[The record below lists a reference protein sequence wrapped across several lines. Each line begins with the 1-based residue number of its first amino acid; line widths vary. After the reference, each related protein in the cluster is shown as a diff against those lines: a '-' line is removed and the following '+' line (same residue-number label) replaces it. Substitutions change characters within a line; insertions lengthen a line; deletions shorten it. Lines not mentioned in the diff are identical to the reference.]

1 MKKNSRVVSI
11 KETYEPQIEELRKKG
26 GTDFESQI
34 AMQMETE
41 MNEEIEKVTVQI
53 AEQKKKKIE
62 KLRNQFLC

>member
-1 MKKNSRVVSI
+1 
-11 KETYEPQIEELRKKG
+11 
-26 GTDFESQI
+26 
-34 AMQMETE
+34 MEIE